1 MIIYLVTN
9 TINGK
14 VYVGK
19 TSGSLVRRWK
29 RHCNAAKQPSPPM
42 HLSCAIR
49 QYGSD
54 AFRVEQ
60 IASATSENELNEL
73 EREQIQKY
81 RSHLP
86 GIGYNHTLGGD
97 GFSIGNTIRAGKSLL
112 PEHKARISAAARYP
126 RSEETKERMRA
137 AQQNRKPITAA
148 TRIKMS
154 EAGKGRIHGPMPEL
168 QKEKLRLANLG
179 KKRSAATCEAIG
191 RSHRGKALSLEHI
204 EKIRIG
210 LRGKPRPIE
219 VREKIRLTQIGKVKP
234 ELQRIHMSEA
244 RKGMILTPA
253 HRQHISDS
261 HRARIA
267 ANGPRIK
274 ASSDDAIK

>member
-126 RSEETKERMRA
+126 RSRRKTSSQSGRDSSRER
-137 AQQNRKPITAA
+137 
-148 TRIKMS
+148 
-154 EAGKGRIHGPMPEL
+154 
-168 QKEKLRLANLG
+168 
-179 KKRSAATCEAIG
+179 KRSGTKSSTGSLLATECWSSAAGTHS
-191 RSHRGKALSLEHI
+191 RTTR
-204 EKIRIG
+204 
-210 LRGKPRPIE
+210 
-219 VREKIRLTQIGKVKP
+219 
-234 ELQRIHMSEA
+234 
-244 RKGMILTPA
+244 
-253 HRQHISDS
+253 
-261 HRARIA
+261 
-267 ANGPRIK
+267 
-274 ASSDDAIK
+274 